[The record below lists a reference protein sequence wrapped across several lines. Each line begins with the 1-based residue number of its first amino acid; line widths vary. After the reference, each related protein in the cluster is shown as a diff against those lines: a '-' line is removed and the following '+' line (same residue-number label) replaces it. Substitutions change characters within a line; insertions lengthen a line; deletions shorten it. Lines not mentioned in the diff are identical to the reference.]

1 MPGSRGFDYY
11 LGIPYSDDMGAG
23 RFTPCGG
30 GKPQRVVNKP
40 DGLAYLPEVT
50 TAHNPLCSAHFFPRQ
65 ARAKLWGCLQDQK
78 TLGTPIEELNYDV
91 FDAVSI
97 QPFVSRLPRVF

>member
-1 MPGSRGFDYY
+1 MGDRDVFMPGSRGFDYY

-40 DGLAYLPEVT
+40 DGLAYLPEVK
-50 TAHNPLCSAHFFPRQ
+50 TAHDPLGSSRDRPGLNCGDVYRTRRPSGPRS
-65 ARAKLWGCLQDQK
+65 K
-78 TLGTPIEELNYDV
+78 
-91 FDAVSI
+91 S
-97 QPFVSRLPRVF
+97 

>member
-1 MPGSRGFDYY
+1 MARHLGDRDVFMPGSRGFDYY

-40 DGLAYLPEVT
+40 DGLAYLPEVKNR
-50 TAHNPLCSAHFFPRQ
+50 ARSPLLC
-65 ARAKLWGCLQDQK
+65 
-78 TLGTPIEELNYDV
+78 T
-91 FDAVSI
+91 
-97 QPFVSRLPRVF
+97 